1 MPDRGGRKQIFHV
14 NHLSKWKERPCQVNS
29 VIEDGEGIEEYRW
42 TSSGQEIQFGQEL
55 SEDKKE
61 GNSPSTIRISSSNKR
76 HPWKNQPNHSPD
88 KDSRP
93 IRQKPYRIPQAY
105 KEKVFEELEDMEKNG
120 IIEKSESEWASPLV
134 IVTKKDG
141 GVRLCVDYRQLNQI
155 TKFDAYPMPRIE
167 ELLDKIGSAR
177 FITTL
182 DLAKGY
188 WQVPMNPEDRDKTAF
203 VSPKGLYQFM
213 TMPFGL
219 SGAPATFQ
227 RMMDEVLRG
236 TESFAGDDIIIH
248 SDTWEDH
255 LRHLDEALKR
265 LEDAGLTLKLKKCTF
280 ATEDCTYLGYRIGR
294 GGVKL
299 ENSKVQ
305 AVAEMS

>member
-1 MPDRGGRKQIFHV
+1 M
-14 NHLSKWKERPCQVNS
+14 
-29 VIEDGEGIEEYRW
+29 
-42 TSSGQEIQFGQEL
+42 
-55 SEDKKE
+55 
-61 GNSPSTIRISSSNKR
+61 
-76 HPWKNQPNHSPD
+76 
-88 KDSRP
+88 P

-120 IIEKSESEWASPLV
+120 IIEKSESEWVSPLV

-141 GVRLCVDYRQLNQI
+141 GVRLCVDYGQLNQI

-167 ELLDKIGSAR
+167 ELLDNIGSAR

-203 VSPKGLYQFM
+203 VSPKGLYQFT

-236 TESFAGDDIIIH
+236 TESFAGVYLDDIIIH

-265 LEDAGLTLKLKKCTF
+265 LEDAGLTLKLKKCSF

-294 GGVKL
+294 GGVKP

-305 AVAEMS
+305 AVAEMSRPTTKKDVRTFLGMAGYYRRFVKDYATIAEPLTELTRKNLPERVEWNNKAELAFQKLKRMLISAPRIQISTVLSYCKRTPQELV